1 MIVLTDEQRMLA
13 RMLDEG
19 HDDLLG
25 VLTDSCFESASET
38 PLQAMLA
45 ELLSWAEGSGA
56 NVPCAL
62 LEKFRAAI
70 IADTEARQRLDRQ
83 LAVLV
88 EKMRDT
94 KQQAYWADESRK
106 QAIEGER
113 QAREQLNAVSETR
126 RESSSTAAALAAKL
140 ASERSARLEAEA
152 MVLGLQKQLETESV
166 KLILAAPTEQSAQPG
181 LVFPYSTKE
190 LEAMR
195 DAALKHWAGYTMDKR
210 QPTQKAIALGIGER
224 LNLPRQTSGDPARKA
239 MILATAIKPDALPEA

>member
-19 HDDLLG
+19 HGDLLG
-25 VLTDSCFESASET
+25 ALTDSCFESSSET

-56 NVPCAL
+56 DVPRAL

-88 EKMRDT
+88 EKMLDT
-94 KQQAYWADESRK
+94 KKQAYWADESRK
-106 QAIEGER
+106 QAIESER
-113 QAREQLNAVSETR
+113 QAREQLNTVSETR
-126 RESSSTAAALAAKL
+126 RESSSAATALSEKL

-152 MVLGLQKQLETESV
+152 MVLTLKKQLETRSGM
-166 KLILAAPTEQSAQPG
+166 LGLAAQSEKSAVPG

-195 DAALKHWAGYTMDKR
+195 EAALKHWAEYTTDKR

-239 MILATAIKPDALPEA
+239 MILATAIKPDSLQEA